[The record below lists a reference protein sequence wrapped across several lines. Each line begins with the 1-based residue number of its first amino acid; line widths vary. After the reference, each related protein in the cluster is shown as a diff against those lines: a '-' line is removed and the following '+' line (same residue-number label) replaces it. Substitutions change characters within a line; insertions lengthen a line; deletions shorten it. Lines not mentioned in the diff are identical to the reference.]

1 MLFYYQRVVVYVEV
15 VLFNNLAVDFAL
27 CIATQILRKRQIKF
41 ARALICSCIGSAC
54 ACAYP
59 IAPQW
64 GQIVIKVLLAPIMS
78 TIILKCDGC
87 DFKRKIVDYLGTLFV
102 FCLLTYFVGGIVYAI
117 GYALDIDLN
126 SYLVLGIVALAI
138 VTMILTVYAIVRKRA
153 RGDVQ
158 IKRVEVVAGDKSIS
172 LNALCDTGNLL
183 VDAVTN
189 LPVAIMSHRAV
200 DGLGNVESIGYISVE
215 TVSGEVSMKLIKPDY
230 IRVGGESKIA
240 LCAISEQEFSNYDII
255 LQNSLF

>member
-1 MLFYYQRVVVYVEV
+1 MVVYVEV
-15 VLFNNLAVDFAL
+15 VLFNNFVVDFAL
-27 CIATQILRKRQIKF
+27 CIATQIMRKRQIKF

-64 GQIVIKVLLAPIMS
+64 AQIVIKTLLAPLMA
-78 TIILKCDGC
+78 IIVQKYEGRN
-87 DFKRKIVDYLGTLFV
+87 FKGKFADYLGSLLV
-102 FCLLTYFVGGIVYAI
+102 FCLLTYFTGGIVYAI
-117 GYALDIDLN
+117 GYMLGIDLG

-138 VTMILTVYAIVRKRA
+138 VAMILTVYAIARKRA

-183 VDAVTN
+183 VDAITN
-189 LPVAIMSHRAV
+189 LPVAIMTHRACARL
-200 DGLGNVESIGYISVE
+200 DNVESIGYISVE
-215 TVSGEVSMKLIKPDY
+215 TVSGEVSMKLIKPDC
-230 IRVGGESKIA
+230 IRVDGVCKSA